1 LEKKANK
8 KPTKRR
14 PPKARKRYRLS
25 AKQKSL
31 LALLRRRAG
40 KTVSEREILRAT
52 GWKTSS
58 WRVYQNNA
66 YYAPF
71 LRETAP
77 GTFEVTLEPNISED
91 EFRRQITQTKEPG
104 SAIKSR
110 LARALIQ
117 RSQDNMVLA
126 LEVYN
131 RPTLINRLDAFA
143 MLFTTAWEQLLKAEL
158 IEKQGEAHIFRP
170 QKPGRRRES
179 IGLDECLRQVFTRT
193 RDPVR
198 LNIERIAELRHS
210 ATHLVMP
217 ELQPSFA
224 RLFQAGVLN
233 FSRRFREKTGE
244 TVVPRQNVGLLI
256 LAATEDQI
264 EAAPLGKLYGDEVAA
279 ELLELAKKVDDEATR
294 INDARF
300 AIPVEYTLRFATKGE
315 EPDVSLV
322 HATEAPVRAVIFEKP
337 VDPEKDF
344 PLRTKELEELIAKK
358 LGTKFN
364 NRDLQSVLH
373 KEKWKKSNNSFH
385 RLQKNPDTHKYSY
398 ETADA
403 VVEKMQTDPNYLRR
417 ARESYGKYLARSA
430 RKPETG
436 NR

>member
-1 LEKKANK
+1 MKTPL
-8 KPTKRR
+8 PTKTSKSGARKR
-14 PPKARKRYRLS
+14 VPKARKHYRLS

-31 LALLRRRAG
+31 LTLLRKRAG
-40 KTVSEREILRAT
+40 KTISESEILKAT

-58 WRVYQNNA
+58 WRVYRNNA
-66 YYAPF
+66 LYAPF
-71 LRETAP
+71 LREITPAN
-77 GTFEVTLEPNISED
+77 FEVTLDANISED

-110 LARALIQ
+110 LARALIT
-117 RSQDNMVLA
+117 RSRDNIVLA

-158 IEKQGEAHIFRP
+158 IEKHSEAHVFRP

-179 IGLDECLRQVFTRT
+179 IGLDECLRQVFTRA

-233 FSRRFREKTGE
+233 FSRRFREKTGM

-256 LAATEDQI
+256 LAASEDQI
-264 EAAPLGKLYGDEVAA
+264 EAAPLHKLYGDEIAG
-279 ELLELAKKVDDEATR
+279 ELLEFAKTVDDEAAN

-300 AIPVEYTLRFATKGE
+300 AIPVEYTLLFATKGE
-315 EPDVSLV
+315 APDVSLV
-322 HATEAPVRAVIFEKP
+322 RATEAPVKAVIFEKF
-337 VDPEKDF
+337 VDPERDY
-344 PLRTKELEELIAKK
+344 PLRTRELEQLVSRK
-358 LGTKFN
+358 LGAKFN
-364 NRDLQSVLH
+364 NRDLRSILH
-373 KEKWKKSNNSFH
+373 KEKWKNSNNEFH
-385 RLQKNPDTHKYSY
+385 RVQRNPDTHKYSHKAA
-398 ETADA
+398 ETIAD
-403 VVEKMQTDPNYLRR
+403 KMRSDTDYLPR
-417 ARESYGKYLARSA
+417 AREAY
-430 RKPETG
+430 RKVRVPMIV
-436 NR
+436 